1 MDWSIYRF
9 LRDYHTLAVNF
20 VIIGAIITA
29 FVVICGAIRFCIAA
43 NRRAKGIYPP
53 AASQMDE

>member
-9 LRDYHTLAVNF
+9 LRDYHTLAANF

-29 FVVICGAIRFCIAA
+29 FVALCGAIRFYIAA
-43 NRRAKGIYPP
+43 KRREKGIYPP